1 MHSRDREQGWLLHKE
16 RGPRYLVRHQHL
28 FMVLCLFFVLFS
40 ACSSSPSN
48 QVASTPVARTPVMA
62 GGEVVL
68 PHSQILLHDA
78 PLPAQADLQPPVN
91 QWTLAGFDSAATR
104 AVSLTSCCREQKS
117 LPAPLWFHS
126 FNVPLFSAPMIA
138 NNRMYLLAAD
148 GYLHVLDARNG
159 VEQWRVPVG
168 GEMTA
173 NGLALAHGLVYLAL
187 AGHYIAAL
195 DANSGQMRWRFDTVG
210 VVRAAPLVIGRDL
223 LVASGANS
231 LICLDALTGEE
242 YWAFHSE
249 DALAE
254 FWPTRTP
261 PVVADGRVYVALGA
275 SNEFNALDLRSG
287 RKIWEAAIGERMTGG
302 PMVDEA
308 SGLVYVIT
316 WSGRLIAFD
325 ARSGKVRWN
334 ASIPGGTEAS
344 PALSSHLNVLSI
356 GCFDG
361 NLYAF
366 LADTGRLM
374 WRTSMGSAIVAAP
387 TVVQLVGQIWAIVA
401 TQGGDC
407 VIVDAQY
414 GMPLHTWHLGE
425 LRASPV
431 VANNTLY
438 QASLGDHGLFAVGL

>member
-1 MHSRDREQGWLLHKE
+1 MERYMHSLK
-16 RGPRYLVRHQHL
+16 Y
-28 FMVLCLFFVLFS
+28 VLCLFFVLFS
-40 ACSSSPSN
+40 ACSSGTSN
-48 QVASTPVARTPVMA
+48 QVASTPVAKTPVIA

-78 PLPAQADLQPPVN
+78 PLPTQADLQPPVN
-91 QWTLAGFDSAATR
+91 QWTLAGYDSTATR
-104 AVSLTSCCREQKS
+104 AVSLTSCCHGQLS
-117 LPAPLWFHS
+117 PAPLWFRS
-126 FNVPLFSAPMIA
+126 FNVPLFYAPMIA
-138 NNRMYLLAAD
+138 NNRIYLLAAD
-148 GYLHVLDARNG
+148 GYLHVLDMRNG

-195 DANSGQMRWRFDTVG
+195 DANTGQMRWRFDTVG
-210 VVRAAPLVIGRDL
+210 VVRAAPLVVGRDL

-231 LICLDALTGEE
+231 LTCLDALTGEE

-261 PVVADGRVYVALGA
+261 PAVADGRVYVALGA
-275 SNEFNALDLRSG
+275 SNEFNALDLRTG

-302 PMVDEA
+302 PMVNEVL
-308 SGLVYVIT
+308 GLVYVIT
-316 WSGRLIAFD
+316 WSGRLIAFN

-334 ASIPGGTEAS
+334 ASLPGGTEAS
-344 PALSSHLNVLSI
+344 PALSIRQNMLYV
-356 GCFDG
+356 GGFDG

-366 LADTGRLM
+366 STDTGRLM
-374 WRTSMGSAIVAAP
+374 WHTSMGSAIVAAP
-387 TVVQLVGQIWAIVA
+387 TVMQLSRQDWVLVA

-407 VIVDAQY
+407 VIVDATNGTHLY
-414 GMPLHTWHLGE
+414 DWHLGE

-431 VANNTLY
+431 VANNMLY
-438 QASLGDHGLFAVGL
+438 QASLGDHGLFAVEL